1 MKYATEIDFSDALR
15 AGDPDKDGLPGIT
28 IKTKESQ
35 RRLHELVS
43 RLYHTPLK
51 SPVWYDVLYLLLLE
65 YGTNLKYLNPMLAK
79 IPGAVIISSG
89 LVLLIK
95 YWAKRIGVK
104 VKDFKNPES
113 L

>member
-1 MKYATEIDFSDALR
+1 MKYRIAKRDLSKV
-15 AGDPDKDGLPGIT
+15 DPDNDGIPGIT
-28 IKTKESQ
+28 PQIKEAQS
-35 RRLHELVS
+35 RVHELVS
-43 RLYHTPLK
+43 KLYHTPLA
-51 SPVWYDVLYLLLLE
+51 SPAWYDVLYLLLLE

-79 IPGAVIISSG
+79 IPGAIIISSG

-95 YWAKRIGVK
+95 HWAKRIGVK

>member
-1 MKYATEIDFSDALR
+1 MKYKIDYSDAKR
-15 AGDPDKDGLPGIT
+15 AGDPDRDGLPGIT

-35 RRLHELVS
+35 KRLNELAKK
-43 RLYHTPLK
+43 LYHTPLA
-51 SPVWYDVLYLLLLE
+51 SPEWYDILYLLVLE

-79 IPGAVIISSG
+79 IPGAIIISSG
-89 LVLLIK
+89 LIMLIK

-104 VKDFKNPES
+104 IKDLKNPGN